1 MLLSPMD
8 LSLTTENGGAL
19 CFAVVIVAVES
30 HLKISNWSQEAAEYS
45 VPEKGVFQDDWPLE
59 MI

>member
-1 MLLSPMD
+1 MD